1 MGHLKPTGDQFRE
14 FLATPMEGPVHMLN
28 LMKFAPTRS
37 NDTPTAGTAD
47 GDSGGDSGGEGQ
59 YMDYGRAVA
68 EMIEARGGRVVWMG
82 RPHCTFIGGE
92 HDDWDMAAIIEYPG
106 KDAFIE
112 MISNPDYAKI
122 SGNRSG
128 GLVNSALIP
137 CKPLRG

>member
-1 MGHLKPTGDQFRE
+1 MGNLKPTGDQFRE

-28 LMKFAPTRS
+28 LMKFAPSRDGGAA
-37 NDTPTAGTAD
+37 DTAAD
-47 GDSGGDSGGEGQ
+47 GSGEGQ

-82 RPHCTFIGGE
+82 KPHCTFIGGE
-92 HDDWDMAAIIEYPG
+92 HDDWDMAAIIEYPS
-106 KDAFIE
+106 KEAFVE
-112 MISNPDYAKI
+112 MISNPDYARI
-122 SGNRSG
+122 SKDRSG

>member
-14 FLATPMEGPVHMLN
+14 FLATAMEGPVHMLN
-28 LMKFAPTRS
+28 LMKFAPR
-37 NDTPTAGTAD
+37 DDDAPK
-47 GDSGGDSGGEGQ
+47 GGQGQ

-82 RPHCTFIGGE
+82 KPHCTFIGGE
-92 HDDWDMAAIIEYPG
+92 HDDWDMAAIIEYPS
-106 KDAFIE
+106 KEAFVE

-122 SGNRSG
+122 SKDRSG

>member
-14 FLATPMEGPVHMLN
+14 FLAAPMEGPVHMLN
-28 LMKFAPTRS
+28 LMKFAPR
-37 NDTPTAGTAD
+37 AD
-47 GDSGGDSGGEGQ
+47 DEPKTGEGQ

-92 HDDWDMAAIIEYPG
+92 HDDWDMAAIIEYPS
-106 KDAFIE
+106 KDAFVE

-122 SGNRSG
+122 SKDRSG

>member
-1 MGHLKPTGDQFRE
+1 MGNLKPTGDQFRE
-14 FLATPMEGPVHMLN
+14 FLATAMDGPVHMLN
-28 LMKFAPTRS
+28 LMKFAPSRDGGSADEET
-37 NDTPTAGTAD
+37 DGT
-47 GDSGGDSGGEGQ
+47 GEGQ

-92 HDDWDMAAIIEYPG
+92 HDDWDMAAIIEYPS
-106 KDAFIE
+106 KEAFVE
-112 MISNPDYAKI
+112 MISNPAYAEI
-122 SGNRSG
+122 SKDRSG